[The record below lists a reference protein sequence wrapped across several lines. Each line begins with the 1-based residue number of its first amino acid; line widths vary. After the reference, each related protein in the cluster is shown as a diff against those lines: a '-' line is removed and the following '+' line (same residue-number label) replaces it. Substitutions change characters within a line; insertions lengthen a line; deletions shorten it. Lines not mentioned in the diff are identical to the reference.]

1 MPVMSRLIVS
11 SVGMDWLLDFRLGA
25 ARFVRIETVRL
36 VTGEWAQLQER
47 DEIGQRRIDER
58 MESAELAEP
67 DPRIGLWHVV
77 AHEVQGG
84 VRYDPVDDGQWN
96 AVPVIRGRDVEQVDV
111 VEMQSDQRVWQM
123 VSSRLA
129 ERLEERWPRRFSFG
143 KVDVE

>member
-11 SVGMDWLLDFRLGA
+11 SLGRDWLLDFRLGA

-36 VTGEWAQLQER
+36 VTGEWAQLQVR
-47 DEIGQRRIDER
+47 DEVGQQLIDER
-58 MESAELAEP
+58 VTNAELTEP
-67 DPRIGLWHVV
+67 DPRIELWHVV
-77 AHEVQGG
+77 AHEVRGG

-96 AVPVIRGRDVEQVDV
+96 AVPVVRGRDVEQVDV
-111 VEMQSDQRVWQM
+111 AEMQCDQRVWQM

-129 ERLEERWPRRFSFG
+129 ERLEQSWPRRFSFG